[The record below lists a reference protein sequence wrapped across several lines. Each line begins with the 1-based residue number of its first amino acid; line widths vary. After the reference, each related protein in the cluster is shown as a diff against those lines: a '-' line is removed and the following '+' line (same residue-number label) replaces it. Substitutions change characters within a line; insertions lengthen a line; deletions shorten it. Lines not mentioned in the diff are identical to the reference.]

1 MFYHKVS
8 QKLMLFEMV
17 SLDFGRVVYNMK
29 KKKTWMK
36 TTNQLQEV
44 QNVINSK

>member
-17 SLDFGRVVYNMK
+17 SLDFGQVVYNMK